1 MSASGLRAKFPF
13 MTNGGEMKR
22 ILRILKMKKVLGA
35 SIALA
40 LLVGSNQIARADAPT
55 KPIISSFTITPDT
68 VDIATANTVISLDL
82 IATNPSGIASS
93 QTLATLTDGGSNVL
107 TVALVRTD
115 SPVQN
120 SLTTVKFH
128 GSIKIPS
135 TLPSGAYTASAAP
148 VTGLT
153 YNGIGGYQSEVAN
166 ATTTSKVVGA
176 EDSLLVRS
184 NGLLNYSY
192 ATFVGPAWNK
202 TAGATYLN
210 SKYRSVA
217 DPIWKVGETLNLSDY
232 YELQVPSLS
241 LKVKSNS
248 PSICTVDGTTLKF
261 ILTGACSF
269 TAYTDA
275 TSDYQVFKD
284 EESVTITSARTK
296 PTYYVGTIPTQ
307 SSATLPLSIQG
318 PFVAGPL
325 GYVLP
330 VTATPTVCYG
340 VGNYITVISG
350 GTCTVNYSSP
360 ASASYL
366 ASDVFPITFEIT
378 RSAQTLSFVV
388 PATATLASKS
398 VTLSAT
404 SSSGRDVSYLSMTPT
419 ICAVT
424 GNSLNF
430 LTAGTCQI
438 TATQIGSA
446 TLAPASVN
454 QSILITGSP
463 VVPKSATKTVKK
475 LTCIKNGKIKTVTTK
490 KCPSGYKPKK

>member
-1 MSASGLRAKFPF
+1 MV
-13 MTNGGEMKR
+13 
-22 ILRILKMKKVLGA
+22 VLTL
-35 SIALA
+35 STI
-40 LLVGSNQIARADAPT
+40 VGSIQNAYADAPT

-68 VDIATANTVISLDL
+68 VDVATANTVISLDL
-82 IATNPSGIASS
+82 VATNPSGIASS

-115 SPVQN
+115 SPIQN

-128 GSIKIPS
+128 GTISIPS
-135 TLPSGAYTASAAP
+135 TLPAGVYTASAAP

-153 YNGIGGYQSEVAN
+153 YNGIGGYQSEVAI
-166 ATTTSKVVGA
+166 AKTTSKVVGA

-184 NGLLNYSY
+184 SGVLNYGY

-202 TAGATYLN
+202 TAGIDYLN
-210 SKYRSVA
+210 PKYKSVA
-217 DPIWKVGETLNLSDY
+217 DPIWKVGESVNLSDY
-232 YELQVPSLS
+232 YELQVPALA

-248 PSICTVDGTTLKF
+248 PTVCTVDGTTLKF
-261 ILTGACSF
+261 ILTGSCSF
-269 TAYTDA
+269 TVYTDA
-275 TSDYQVFKD
+275 TINYQTFKD
-284 EESVTITSARTK
+284 DQSVSISSARTK
-296 PTYYVGTIPTQ
+296 PTYFVGTIPTQ

-360 ASASYL
+360 ASSSYL

-378 RSAQTLSFVV
+378 RTAQSISFVA
-388 PATATLASKS
+388 PATAAVATKTLALNATASS
-398 VTLSAT
+398 GQLVTFQSAT
-404 SSSGRDVSYLSMTPT
+404 PA
-419 ICAVT
+419 ICSVT
-424 GNSLNF
+424 GNSLNL

-438 TATQIGSA
+438 TANQNGTTTI
-446 TLAPASVN
+446 APASMS
-454 QSILITGSP
+454 QSIVITGALASP
-463 VVPKSATKTVKK
+463 KAVKK
-475 LTCIKNGKIKTVTTK
+475 LVCIKNGKTKTVTSK